1 MFGLNFLRKNKQ
13 QIISINEFGRI
24 FDGFYKQ
31 DSEKFLNELY
41 DNPFTSSAITRINEA
56 INNLMWST
64 YKKGHNDNITEVK
77 DSYVN
82 RTIRSPSKILNTD
95 QLINYFALY
104 YIIYGEL
111 VYEVRNCSF
120 KKRNVYS

>member
-56 INNLMWST
+56 INNLM
-64 YKKGHNDNITEVK
+64 
-77 DSYVN
+77 
-82 RTIRSPSKILNTD
+82 
-95 QLINYFALY
+95 
-104 YIIYGEL
+104 
-111 VYEVRNCSF
+111 CS
-120 KKRNVYS
+120 